1 MTLDEAIKHCLEV
14 AEQNETQAQKIGRQ
28 LVGSAIDKYATDCRE
43 CAADR
48 RQLAEWLTEL
58 KELRN
63 SIGAV
68 KFKDMKEAVGLLQE
82 LNTENDQLTSQL
94 AEAKRLLKAA
104 AKIAKNLPCDDDNCG
119 ECVHNDNGYVC
130 SEYECFEWRYAD
142 EALALIGKDIDA
154 PATEGDTNVGH
165 KSGGWISCKDRLPS
179 ENTLVLCYARSKTG
193 EGNGYFLG
201 ALAHGEFWFLKVND
215 IGHVSCPVLHWE
227 VTHWQPLPEPPK
239 ED

>member
-1 MTLDEAIKHCLEV
+1 MIYYRGRWLIEPEIKALLDKLEDL
-14 AEQNETQAQKIGRQ
+14 N
-28 LVGSAIDKYATDCRE
+28 
-43 CAADR
+43 
-48 RQLAEWLTEL
+48 
-58 KELRN
+58 KELR
-63 SIGAV
+63 S
-68 KFKDMKEAVGLLQE
+68 EADRVLRENTVLREKQE
-82 LNTENDQLTSQL
+82 FDDRQI
-94 AEAKRLLKAA
+94 AECKRLLKEAV
-104 AKIAKNLPCDDDNCG
+104 
-119 ECVHNDNGYVC
+119 EGYSFIGHITKDYACPSATSC
-130 SEYECFEWRYAD
+130 SACPMDEGKQCRIWEHAD
-142 EALALIGKDIDA
+142 EALALIGKDIDV
-154 PATEGDTNVGH
+154 PATEDDTNVGH